1 MRLPAERRDEVE
13 ATSVQ
18 SMQAADEAAGD
29 TAHAPAEPGS
39 SGLPAEPL
47 APEFGAAARAKSAAS

>member
-1 MRLPAERRDEVE
+1 MK
-13 ATSVQ
+13 
-18 SMQAADEAAGD
+18 AADEAAGD